1 MRTLL
6 FAISGPLAGRH
17 LARRVPYFVRNAHKH
32 WWIIRVCA
40 GNGDLRKHRN
50 NRYPQT
56 AALFPAAPGQTERP
70 VRLQFMAGQVGLY
83 IDVAYSLQR
92 PDSKR
97 PQALKSRVARA
108 KRGESTPTALQ
119 TAPKSLRLSGL
130 SSFDSRRSTSL
141 QNIAIIAIFEP
152 TSPRRVALGYTERPA
167 RVQFMLGRVE
177 LYSDDLNACQRP
189 DSKRPQALKS
199 RVARAKRCGSRTAA
213 AKRCGSGHCP
223 PRAKRKRHSRHGET

>member
-1 MRTLL
+1 MESLPNLCDGNMTNSNLPDGTRANAQSPPYEEKRRFRMRTLL

-17 LARRVPYFVRNAHKH
+17 LARRIPYFVRNAHRH

-50 NRYPQT
+50 NRHPQT

-92 PDSKR
+92 PDAKR

-119 TAPKSLRLSGL
+119 TAPRSPVSL
-130 SSFDSRRSTSL
+130 DSLHLIRGVST
-141 QNIAIIAIFEP
+141 
-152 TSPRRVALGYTERPA
+152 
-167 RVQFMLGRVE
+167 
-177 LYSDDLNACQRP
+177 LYRT
-189 DSKRPQALKS
+189 PQ
-199 RVARAKRCGSRTAA
+199 
-213 AKRCGSGHCP
+213 
-223 PRAKRKRHSRHGET
+223 